1 MTRPPREDELV
12 SALYDRLHAMAAAV
26 LRSERPDHTLSA
38 TALVHEAYLRL
49 PEPGR
54 VEWQDRGHFMAV
66 ACRVMRRVLVDH
78 ARRRAAA
85 KRGGGER
92 VTLRD
97 DLAALPDRTLEI
109 LSLDEALSRLE
120 TLDERQARVVEMR
133 FFSGLEVDE
142 IGRVLGVSEATVKR
156 DWRFARAWLLAEL
169 AENPA

>member
-1 MTRPPREDELV
+1 MPAPPDNELV
-12 SALYDRLHAMAAAV
+12 STLYDQLHRLAEAA

-54 VEWQDRGHFMAV
+54 VQWQDRGHFMAV
-66 ACRVMRRVLVDH
+66 ASRVMRRVLVDH
-78 ARRRAAA
+78 ARRRSAA

-97 DLAALPDRTLEI
+97 DLAVVPDRTLEI
-109 LSLDEALSRLE
+109 LCLDEALSRLE
-120 TLDERQARVVEMR
+120 ALDQRQARVVEMR
-133 FFSGLEVDE
+133 FFSGLEVEE

-169 AENPA
+169 AESPA

>member
-1 MTRPPREDELV
+1 
-12 SALYDRLHAMAAAV
+12 
-26 LRSERPDHTLSA
+26 
-38 TALVHEAYLRL
+38 
-49 PEPGR
+49 
-54 VEWQDRGHFMAV
+54 MAV

-78 ARRRAAA
+78 ARRRAAL
-85 KRGGGER
+85 KRGGER

>member
-1 MTRPPREDELV
+1 MTESPEDRELV
-12 SALYDRLHAMAAAV
+12 SALYERLHAMAAAV

-38 TALVHEAYLRL
+38 TALVHEAYLRM
-49 PEPGR
+49 PKGGE
-54 VEWQDRGHFMAV
+54 VEWQDRGHFMAL

-78 ARRRAAA
+78 ARRRSAA

-97 DLAALPDRTLEI
+97 DYAALPDRTLEI

-120 TLDERQARVVEMR
+120 ALDERQARVVEMR
-133 FFSGLEVDE
+133 FFSGLDVEE
-142 IGRVLGVSEATVKR
+142 IGRVLGVSVATVKR

>member
-1 MTRPPREDELV
+1 MARIPEDSELV
-12 SALYDRLHAMAAAV
+12 SVLYDRLHAMAEAV
-26 LRSERPDHTLSA
+26 MRSERPDHTLSA

-54 VEWQDRGHFMAV
+54 IEWQDRGHFMAV

-85 KRGGGER
+85 KRGGER

-97 DLAALPDRTLEI
+97 DYAALPDRTLEI
-109 LSLDEALSRLE
+109 LCLDEALSRLE
-120 TLDERQARVVEMR
+120 VLDERQARVVEMR
-133 FFSGLEVDE
+133 FFSGLEVEE

-169 AENPA
+169 AESPS